1 MTLIMYK
8 NEHFDEVLRIYVDA
22 FTSPPL
28 NYGFVTKDKAKR
40 YIMDIINTPCFLGY
54 VYPGDE
60 KITAFVFGKV
70 DNYFEGTLYEIMEF
84 AVDPNLQ
91 RKGIGSV
98 VINLLETKL
107 RNLGVDAI
115 SLNTSRHLPAHA
127 FYQKNGYI
135 EVNENISFAK
145 LL

>member
-1 MTLIMYK
+1 MALIMYK

-28 NYGFVTKDKAKR
+28 SYNFVTKDKAKR

-54 VYPGDE
+54 VYPSEE

-84 AVDPNLQ
+84 AVDPSMQ
-91 RKGIGSV
+91 RIGTGTE
-98 VINLLETKL
+98 VISQLETKL
-107 RNLGVDAI
+107 RNLGVGAI
-115 SLNTSRHLPAHA
+115 SLNTSRHLPAYA
-127 FYQKNGYI
+127 FYQKIGYT
-135 EVNENISFAK
+135 EMTENVNLAK
-145 LL
+145 WL